1 MTWLAYFEIE
11 LLFLL
16 KTNDYY
22 FFRYILTMKTL
33 NLHTICSLATQR
45 NEWQGIG
52 MFSTIANP
60 AVLNLGKVDYIDTK
74 LREASGW

>member
-1 MTWLAYFEIE
+1 VYFEIE

-33 NLHTICSLATQR
+33 TLHTNCSLAAQR

-60 AVLNLGKVDYIDTK
+60 AVLNLGKVDYIGKK
-74 LREASGW
+74 LRDTDVG

>member
-1 MTWLAYFEIE
+1 
-11 LLFLL
+11 
-16 KTNDYY
+16 
-22 FFRYILTMKTL
+22 MKTL

-74 LREASGW
+74 LRDTDVG